1 MKSGGDSGTAESGVG
16 EVFRG
21 PALAIETST
30 AIGSV
35 AVGDETG
42 TLAELVLNVGAGH
55 SSALLPA
62 MEEALRI
69 AGLRPADL
77 SAVVVGGGPG
87 SFTGLRIAAATV
99 KGMLQA
105 LRLPL
110 FAYSGLHATAAAHW
124 SSPGPVWGVFDARR
138 RDVFAG
144 AYTFAS
150 GTSVLAEPAAMT
162 VDELIAFARTGDV
175 PPLFAGEGALRHQE
189 EIERETGGRVA
200 PAHLSMPRASA
211 LLWLARIAPA
221 LGHVPDV
228 TAWEPDYVRAAGVER
243 ITAARAAGSAG

>member
-1 MKSGGDSGTAESGVG
+1 MKPVADPGVSESVVG
-16 EVFRG
+16 ESPRG
-21 PALAIETST
+21 PALAIESSN

-35 AVGDETG
+35 AVGDERG

-69 AGLRPADL
+69 AGLKPADL
-77 SAVVVGGGPG
+77 TAVVVGGGPG

-110 FAYSGLHATAAAHW
+110 YSYSGLHATAAAHW
-124 SSPGPVWGVFDARR
+124 ASPGPVWGVFDARR
-138 RDVFAG
+138 RDVFAA
-144 AYTFAS
+144 AYSFTD
-150 GTSVLAEPAAMT
+150 GTAVLAEPAAMT
-162 VDELIAFARTGDV
+162 VDELIERARAGDV

-189 EIERETGGRVA
+189 ELERETGGRVA

-211 LLWLARIAPA
+211 LLWLARVAPA
-221 LGHVPDV
+221 LGHVPDA

-243 ITAARAAGSAG
+243 IAAARAAGKG